1 MKNSF
6 KVSYVTTLPKEANAP
21 RVTITGNEDKTYKV
35 YFYDLKD
42 KSLVSSGSCKN
53 NENIMSGYASTNKLL

>member
-6 KVSYVTTLPKEANAP
+6 KVSFVTTLPKEANAP

-35 YFYDLKD
+35 KCFYLQ
-42 KSLVSSGSCKN
+42 G
-53 NENIMSGYASTNKLL
+53 GLLLAMLIHI